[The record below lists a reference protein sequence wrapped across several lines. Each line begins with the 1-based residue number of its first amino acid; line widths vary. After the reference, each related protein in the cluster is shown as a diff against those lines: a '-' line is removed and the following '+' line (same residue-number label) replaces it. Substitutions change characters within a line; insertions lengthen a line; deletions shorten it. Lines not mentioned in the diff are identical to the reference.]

1 MYCVKCGVRLADTEK
16 VCPLCE
22 TPVFF
27 PEERPD
33 ADPLFPKGKAPKG
46 RANTFFV
53 MLSITLFCLL
63 SMLTVLLTD
72 LRSGGGIGWSA
83 FVMGAIFTVYIC
95 FILPFWFKK
104 PNPVIFTPC
113 GFASVAAYLMLISAV
128 TAGSWFFSFA
138 LPVVVGITLI
148 VTAVVTLTR
157 YLHRGKLYVFGGASL
172 ALGLYMPII
181 ELHSVHTFEGVRF
194 VAWSFYPLIAL
205 ALLGGW
211 LIFVA
216 SYRPAREALER
227 IFFI

>member
-1 MYCVKCGVRLADTEK
+1 MYCVKCGVKLADTEK
-16 VCPLCE
+16 ICPLCE
-22 TPVFF
+22 TAVCF
-27 PEERPD
+27 PEERPA
-33 ADPLFPKGKAPKG
+33 ADPLFPEGKAPKG
-46 RANTFFV
+46 RANTFFI
-53 MLSITLFCLL
+53 MLSITIFCLL

-72 LRSGGGIGWSA
+72 LRSGGGVTWSA
-83 FVMGAIFTVYIC
+83 FVMGAIFMVYVC

-113 GFASVAAYLMLISAV
+113 GFASVAVYLMLISTV
-128 TAGSWFFSFA
+128 TAGGWFLSFA

-157 YLHRGKLYVFGGASL
+157 YLHRGKLFVFGGASI

-181 ELHSVHTFEGVRF
+181 ELHMVNTFEGIRF
-194 VAWSFYPLIAL
+194 VAWSFYPLIVL
-205 ALLGGW
+205 GLLGGW

-216 SYRPAREALER
+216 AYRPAREALER